1 MIIFKKMGMLLITIL
16 MLISQASAHHS
27 TQGIYKDEPI
37 EVTGTV
43 IEWVFVNPHPFLTI
57 EVIAESGEAQEWD
70 VSFGGP
76 AAVAMT
82 RRGFSKD
89 TFQPGDVITVT
100 GRPTI
105 DETLYG
111 VLGTLQ
117 NVPVDQDGKSV
128 VTIPGGRR

>member
-1 MIIFKKMGMLLITIL
+1 
-16 MLISQASAHHS
+16 
-27 TQGIYKDEPI
+27 
-37 EVTGTV
+37 
-43 IEWVFVNPHPFLTI
+43 
-57 EVIAESGEAQEWD
+57 
-70 VSFGGP
+70 
-76 AAVAMT
+76 MT

-89 TFQPGDVITVT
+89 TFQPGDVITVN

-128 VTIPGGRR
+128 ITTPGGRR